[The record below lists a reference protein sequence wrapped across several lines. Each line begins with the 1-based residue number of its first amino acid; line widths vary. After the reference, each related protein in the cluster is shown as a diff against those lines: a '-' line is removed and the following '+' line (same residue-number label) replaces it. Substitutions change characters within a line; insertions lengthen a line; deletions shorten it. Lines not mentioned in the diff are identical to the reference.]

1 MKERHSGIEASYF
14 TYIAAAFA
22 ELQPLECHYPTTANR
37 MNRKCLR
44 ASRSFSCV
52 DHRYNDKS
60 RIDHKSYTHITQAE
74 NTMYMYPALPLFGA
88 TLSALLPWLDDCHNN
103 DHHYHQQ
110 YDDGIA
116 HPLSRILLQFLG
128 ILESANAL
136 LYVIG
141 SIRNLEQRKEI
152 DM

>member
-1 MKERHSGIEASYF
+1 M
-14 TYIAAAFA
+14 
-22 ELQPLECHYPTTANR
+22 PTKA
-37 MNRKCLR
+37 
-44 ASRSFSCV
+44 
-52 DHRYNDKS
+52 
-60 RIDHKSYTHITQAE
+60 THILHKQKTQCIYIYA
-74 NTMYMYPALPLFGA
+74 ALPLFGA
-88 TLSALLPWLDDCHNN
+88 TLSALLPRLDDCHNN

-141 SIRNLEQRKEI
+141 SVRNLETEEGNWHVSDFHLACHTKTLHGCPI
-152 DM
+152 HD